1 MGANRRILPPLF
13 GGLSA
18 RLLVL
23 TVFFVM
29 LAEFLIFAPSIA
41 RYRHVYFQDQVDA
54 ARLAALALEATPESL
69 IQPEIEQELLREAG
83 VREVE
88 LVTNSGAIHMP
99 GSPGSTAVDASFDLR
114 ESRFFALIR
123 EAFLTL
129 AQDRNRVLKV
139 TGLSSKDPKTVVT
152 VVFDEVPL
160 RLDMYDYASRI
171 LALSIFISLITA
183 GLVYLSLQ
191 LLLVRPMRRL
201 TESLV
206 AFRERPEDVSS
217 RIAAGNRSDEI
228 GIAEHELAD
237 MQEKLRAALI
247 QKTRL
252 AALGTAV
259 AKISHDLRNLLS
271 PAVLLSDR
279 LVESEDPEV
288 KRIAPR
294 LVHTIDHA
302 VELCTNTLRF
312 AREEHPRPQRT
323 HFPLKGLIEEVG
335 AAVLPESDTEVWDN
349 AILPEIEVH
358 ADREQIFRIITNL
371 GRNAYQA
378 GAKRVRVTARRERK
392 WVEIEVA
399 DDGPGLPEKACAHL
413 FEPFTGSAR
422 AGGTGLGLA
431 IARELMR
438 GHGGDITLARS
449 THEGTVFR
457 LRLPD

>member
-1 MGANRRILPPLF
+1 MVANRRILPHLL

-41 RYRHVYFQDQVDA
+41 RYRHVYFQDRVDA
-54 ARLAALALEATPESL
+54 ARLATLALEATPKAL
-69 IQPEIEQELLREAG
+69 IGPELERKLLREAG
-83 VREVE
+83 AREVE
-88 LVTNSGAIHMP
+88 VFTNSGAIHLL
-99 GSPGSTAVDASFDLR
+99 GSPGSTKAGISFDLR
-114 ESRFFALIR
+114 ESRFFTLIR
-123 EAFLTL
+123 EAFVTL
-129 AQDRNRVLKV
+129 AQDHNRVLKV
-139 TGLSSKDPKTVVT
+139 TGISSKDPGTIIK
-152 VVFDEVPL
+152 VVFDEAPL
-160 RLDMYDYASRI
+160 RREMYDYASRI

-191 LLLVRPMRRL
+191 LLLVRPMRRI
-201 TESLV
+201 TQSLV
-206 AFRERPEDVSS
+206 AFRERPEDVRS
-217 RIAAGNRSDEI
+217 RIATGDRSDEI

-237 MQEKLRAALI
+237 MQEKLRTALV

-279 LVESEDPEV
+279 LAESEDPEV

-312 AREEHPRPQRT
+312 VREEHPIPQRSR
-323 HFPLKGLIEEVG
+323 FPLNALIEEVS
-335 AAVLPESDTEVWDN
+335 AAMLPETNIGVWDN
-349 AILPEIEVH
+349 AIPPNLEVN
-358 ADREQIFRIITNL
+358 ADREQIFRVFTNL
-371 GRNAYQA
+371 GRNACQA
-378 GAKRVRVTARRERK
+378 GAKRIRVTARQDHE
-392 WVEIEVA
+392 WVEIEMA
-399 DDGPGLPEKACAHL
+399 DNGPGLPEKALAHL
-413 FEPFTGSAR
+413 FEPFTGSTH

-431 IARELMR
+431 IAHELMR
-438 GHGGDITLARS
+438 GHGGEIALTS
-449 THEGTVFR
+449 TTHKGTAFR
-457 LRLPD
+457 LRLPG